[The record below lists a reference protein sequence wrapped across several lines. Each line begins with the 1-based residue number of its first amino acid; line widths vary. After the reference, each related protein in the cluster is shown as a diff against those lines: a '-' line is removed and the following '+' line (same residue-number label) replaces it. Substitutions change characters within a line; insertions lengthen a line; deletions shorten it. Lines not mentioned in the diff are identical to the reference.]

1 MKSIKTK
8 LQMLQA
14 VLDLCWIY
22 IVRKKVGIVVKF
34 CLWQDSFLMTAK
46 AGINVLVSFTVTF
59 SCENDKFTNQV
70 PNQ

>member
-34 CLWQDSFLMTAK
+34 CLRQDSFLMTAK

-59 SCENDKFTNQV
+59 SCVNDKFTNQV